1 MADDLFGDS
10 DSSGSQDTYDLIA
23 SAKVQPVTVKNK
35 KDRTPK
41 MIATKNKENGDDS
54 SVAGLNDSDKA
65 NSSKKDDAH
74 SSKKK
79 AAKKDDNNDSP
90 LEAGSDSIEDA
101 ASSVASPSDSID
113 DTRSSKKQAAKED
126 DNIATPAKKYAA
138 KGYVEFDDKHSES
151 SANPLIFWY
160 LDFYSANQGSF
171 ESMKKNIMHLGVAVE
186 GVALESDEWSVQR
199 RVRNKGKSGEQSL
212 FLNKNT
218 KESFYGHHR
227 WLGALLQG
235 TVTEDLKK
243 DMSPADQSVL
253 DRMFV
258 FFIELEKSVDVESQ
272 GEPGEPVQ
280 KRMSTPSPKV
290 KVPRKKRLTEKQ
302 QLIEMNE
309 KLTRVEDEL
318 RQMKDELAQVRAGN
332 LEKDAEIA
340 QLHAKCDEK

>member
-1 MADDLFGDS
+1 MADDHFSDS
-10 DSSGSQDTYDLIA
+10 DSSDSQDTCDLIA
-23 SAKVQPVTVKNK
+23 LAKEQPVTVK
-35 KDRTPK
+35 KDRAPK

-79 AAKKDDNNDSP
+79 
-90 LEAGSDSIEDA
+90 
-101 ASSVASPSDSID
+101 
-113 DTRSSKKQAAKED
+113 AAKED

-160 LDFYSANQGSF
+160 LDFYSTNQGSF
-171 ESMKKNIMHLGVAVE
+171 ESMKKNIMNLGAAVE

-199 RVRNKGKSGEQSL
+199 RVRNKANSGEQSL
-212 FLNKNT
+212 FLNEIT

-302 QLIEMNE
+302 QLIEMKE